1 MKQTGDFSD
10 GKGELYNGNEN
21 DNSDNDEN
29 CNEIINSS
37 SYLRVMTIITQNSF
51 TNSPTSTN

>member
-10 GKGELYNGNEN
+10 GKGEFYNGNES

-29 CNEIINSS
+29 YNEIINSS
-37 SYLRVMTIITQNSF
+37 SYLRVLPIITQNSF
-51 TNSPTSTN
+51 TNSPTRTN